1 MVGILGAKLKSLR
14 FTIPVAERPMTIL
27 PPIPFCGG
35 VGPST
40 SRVTLLVTPA
50 RVRSPTT
57 CNLPLTR
64 LTEVD
69 LKVIVGYLATLKYLS
84 DFKSVSRFTL
94 FVLTVFV
101 SIVASTLDLLGSFS
115 SQTMVPV
122 TPLME
127 PRTVLTPIWRIL
139 KLVWAWFLS
148 MVQDELWANAL
159 TPVRS
164 RADRAAVKMR
174 RFIG

>member
-1 MVGILGAKLKSLR
+1 MQG
-14 FTIPVAERPMTIL
+14 AERPLHIL
-27 PPIPFCGG
+27 PPIPCGG
-35 VGPST
+35 AVGPST
-40 SRVTLLVTPA
+40 SRETLLVTPA

-69 LKVIVGYLATLKYLS
+69 LKVMVGYLATLKYLS
-84 DFKSVSRFTL
+84 DFRSVSRVEL
-94 FVLTVFV
+94 FVSTVFV

-127 PRTVLTPIWRIL
+127 PRTVLTPMWRI
-139 KLVWAWFLS
+139 
-148 MVQDELWANAL
+148 
-159 TPVRS
+159 
-164 RADRAAVKMR
+164 
-174 RFIG
+174 